1 VKALIDTNV
10 ILDAVAARE
19 PFRRDAEKIILLIAG
34 EEAEGYITANSVA
47 DIYYIARKHLS
58 ENDAREA
65 LRRLFRVFSIID
77 VHGDDCVSALNLPIE
92 DFEDAIM
99 TVCGYR
105 EGVDVIVSRD
115 KTFLNSNGAIRVIT
129 PASFLERYPGM

>member
-10 ILDAVAARE
+10 ILDAITARE
-19 PFRRDAEKIILLIAG
+19 PFRQDAEKIIMLVAG

-47 DIYYIARKHLS
+47 DIYYIARKYLS

-65 LRRLFRVFSIID
+65 LRRLVCIFSVID
-77 VHGDDCVSALNLPIE
+77 VRGDDCKSALSLPVK

-99 TVCGYR
+99 AVCGHR
-105 EGVDVIVSRD
+105 AGVDVIVSRD
-115 KTFLNSNGAIRVIT
+115 KTFLNSYGAVPVIT